1 MSPYPLFWV
10 GIPPPNNEH
19 AMGPRGPDQQT
30 DTKLI
35 SANVKGFVYEFAI
48 GEKGK
53 VSGVVL
59 KTETMRY
66 NL

>member
-1 MSPYPLFWV
+1 
-10 GIPPPNNEH
+10 
-19 AMGPRGPDQQT
+19 MGPRGPDQQT